1 MSRPGRSGVSWG
13 EEGGFFLSGLMVRF
27 LILLV
32 LFGLAAY
39 DTTQVVVAQVRAE
52 SVSRAAA
59 TAGADTYYRSKRA
72 DLAKRDALIAAH
84 EVDPTARVI
93 SFGVNNRGTVTVG
106 VEKRANTLIVRRLG
120 ILKKYNVQRATDQET
135 RLQ

>member
-1 MSRPGRSGVSWG
+1 MSRPRRSGTPWG
-13 EEGGFFLSGLMVRF
+13 EECGFFLSGLMVRF
-27 LILLV
+27 LILLA

-39 DTTQVVVAQVRAE
+39 DTTQVVVAQIRAE

-72 DLAKRDALIAAH
+72 DLAKRDALIAAQ

-106 VEKRANTLIVRRLG
+106 VEKRANTIIVRRLG

>member
-1 MSRPGRSGVSWG
+1 MSRPRRSGVSWRG
-13 EEGGFFLSGLMVRF
+13 EGGFFLSGLMVRF
-27 LILLV
+27 LILLA

-39 DTTQVVVAQVRAE
+39 DTTQVVVAQVKAE

-93 SFGVNNRGTVTVG
+93 SFGVDNRGTVTVG
-106 VEKRANTLIVRRLG
+106 VEKRANTLIVWRLG
-120 ILKKYNVQRATDQET
+120 ILKKYNLQRATDQET